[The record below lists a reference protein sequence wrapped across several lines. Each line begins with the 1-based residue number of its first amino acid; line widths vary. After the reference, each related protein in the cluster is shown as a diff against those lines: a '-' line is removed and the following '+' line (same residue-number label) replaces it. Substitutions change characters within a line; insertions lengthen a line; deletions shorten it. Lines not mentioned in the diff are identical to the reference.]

1 MLFAI
6 YLTVTLLIGGL
17 TVYSFIWYKRKVK
30 LFELTEETTG
40 IITKISKGRIA
51 VNSHPKGQV
60 YNISIRYTIDGKD
73 YTTSMQYE
81 GDDKSFEEG
90 QALTVL
96 YDPEKP
102 SRAIPKDFDHDH
114 AMYYWRMFVI
124 LAIIL
129 FVIAVCVTMFTA
141 PNTLLMSR
149 ETELKYKI
157 CTEAFGVIAIPT
169 VLLFI
174 RRTDEYKNEMERDP
188 KGSKRTLIGAAA
200 IWGDCLISLIFNI
213 ISILYY

>member
-6 YLTVTLLIGGL
+6 YLTATLLLGGL
-17 TVYSFIWYKRKVK
+17 AVYSFIWYKRNVK

-40 IITKISKGRIA
+40 IITKIAKGSIA

-60 YNISIRYTIDGKD
+60 YKVSIRYTIDGKD

-81 GDDKSFEEG
+81 SGDKSFEEG

-129 FVIAVCVTMFTA
+129 FVIAVCVTLFTA

-157 CTEAFGVIAIPT
+157 CTEALAVIAIPASFF
-169 VLLFI
+169 FI
-174 RRTDEYKNEMERDP
+174 RRTEDYKNEMERDHKNSP
-188 KGSKRTLIGAAA
+188 LTVVFI
-200 IWGDCLISLIFNI
+200 
-213 ISILYY
+213 